1 MRWPPCSRPRSQR
14 MHTLSGPAP
23 ARQTSIWTRPR
34 SRRIWR
40 TLHCLAV
47 LSLAAPACVLSQS
60 DAGPSH
66 RVGAGAGAMAWAIG
80 GALLLLGICLTW
92 RQVRIAREGRI
103 ADRFGRAIDQLGSA
117 KLEVRL
123 GAIHTLARIDR
134 RSERDHWGIV
144 EVLCAFIRE
153 QPPPAPGTASAARHP
168 LAADVQAALSVLCSR
183 PSRMEKRTGL
193 NLATAHLEGAVL
205 VDAHLEGAILSRVHL
220 EEALLVNA
228 HLEGA
233 ILDGAHLEDANLN
246 GARLDETYLSR
257 AHMERAILVDARM
270 RGAILYR
277 AHLDGAYVSG
287 AQLQEA
293 MLEGATGLR
302 AA

>member
-1 MRWPPCSRPRSQR
+1 MA
-14 MHTLSGPAP
+14 TL
-23 ARQTSIWTRPR
+23 
-34 SRRIWR
+34 
-40 TLHCLAV
+40 
-47 LSLAAPACVLSQS
+47 QS
-60 DAGPSH
+60 TEIPT
-66 RVGAGAGAMAWAIG
+66 GAGAGAMTWAIG
-80 GALLLLGICLTW
+80 GTLLLLGLYLTW
-92 RQVRIAREGRI
+92 RQTVIARDGGI

-134 RSERDHWGIV
+134 HSERDDWGIV
-144 EVLCAFIRE
+144 EVLSAFIRE
-153 QPPPAPGTASAARHP
+153 QPAPAPEPATAVRRA

-183 PSRMEKRTGL
+183 PSRMGKGMEL
-193 NLATAHLEGAVL
+193 NLAAAHLEGAVL

-220 EEALLVNA
+220 EEALLNA
-228 HLEGA
+228 HMEGA
-233 ILDGAHLEDANLN
+233 LLDGAHLEDANLN

-270 RGAILYR
+270 RGAILFR
-277 AHLDGAYVSG
+277 AHLDGAYVVG

-293 MLEGATGLR
+293 MIEGASGLR